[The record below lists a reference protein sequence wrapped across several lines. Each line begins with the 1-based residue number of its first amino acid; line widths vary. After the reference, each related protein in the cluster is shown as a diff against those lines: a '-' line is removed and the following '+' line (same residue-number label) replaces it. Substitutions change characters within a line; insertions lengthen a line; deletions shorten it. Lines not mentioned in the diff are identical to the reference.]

1 MQPESAQVPFLPSRT
16 SFCQLAARGL
26 LGSVSVGTV
35 AIVLICM
42 AVMFVTLLVVERGIA
57 IEANPLLSWTFQFG
71 PVYFALVKTI
81 SFIPGVW
88 ALEMCRIQ
96 NARFAAWASRAAV
109 YGYFA
114 VYFLGSIRIHG

>member
-1 MQPESAQVPFLPSRT
+1 
-16 SFCQLAARGL
+16 
-26 LGSVSVGTV
+26 
-35 AIVLICM
+35 M
-42 AVMFVTLLVVERGIA
+42 ADLFVTLLVVQRGLA
-57 IEANPLLSWTFQFG
+57 IEANPLLAWTFQFG

-96 NARFAAWASRAAV
+96 NARFAAWASRFAV

-114 VYFLGSIRIHG
+114 VYFFGSVRIHS